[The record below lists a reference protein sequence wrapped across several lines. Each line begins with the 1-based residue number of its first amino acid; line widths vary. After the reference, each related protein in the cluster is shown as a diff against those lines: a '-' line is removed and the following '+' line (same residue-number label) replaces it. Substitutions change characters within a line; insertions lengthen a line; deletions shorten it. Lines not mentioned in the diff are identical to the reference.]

1 MVKIIEGIKFYSIE
15 DLSKKLGL
23 SKNTFRKYIK
33 INRIKAEKLGNA
45 YVISEQNFLDFLE
58 QLKK

>member
-1 MVKIIEGIKFYSIE
+1 MKRV
-15 DLSKKLGL
+15 KLGIT
-23 SKNTFRKYIK
+23 KNTVRKYIK